1 MCKNI
6 VNIMLDNKLPENTV
20 DMIMKFH
27 KSIPDKINDKIK
39 QCIKNDNYKLTE
51 KYIEGR
57 GGKRIEKNIEIVVDK
72 NNIKEIFENRITVH
86 YTYPTKYGYMSRCRT
101 IDRYTNEFIWF
112 DNYKL
117 YLNKFTYLKI
127 NEMYDH
133 ITISVTDD

>member
-51 KYIEGR
+51 
-57 GGKRIEKNIEIVVDK
+57 RISN
-72 NNIKEIFENRITVH
+72 
-86 YTYPTKYGYMSRCRT
+86 
-101 IDRYTNEFIWF
+101 
-112 DNYKL
+112 
-117 YLNKFTYLKI
+117 
-127 NEMYDH
+127 
-133 ITISVTDD
+133 